1 LKLSFDCNLE
11 ENGTRIRGGRGLSF
25 GIAISLF
32 SKRLLI
38 VFDDVEIALD
48 SQTNYYQGG
57 PIQKLRR
64 SFMVMDK
71 SSQALE
77 SKSYRYGF

>member
-1 LKLSFDCNLE
+1 LKLFSNLNLE
-11 ENGTRIRGGRGLSF
+11 ENGRRKRGGRGLSL
-25 GIAISLF
+25 GIASSLF
-32 SKRLLI
+32 LKCLLT

-64 SFMVMDK
+64 FFMVMNK
-71 SSQALE
+71 SS
-77 SKSYRYGF
+77 